1 MADEQPEGAAN
12 GGAAQGDAAQEATF
26 TLHTQYIKDMSVENP
41 NAPRV
46 FMEMKEAPEVSVNV
60 DVGASPLQE
69 NTYEVRLD
77 ATVNAKSGDNTAFA
91 IEVSYGGLVTLENVA
106 ENRQREQLLLIQVP
120 QFLFPFVRA
129 IVSGATR
136 DAGFPPL
143 LISPIDFVR
152 LYRERRAQAEAEA
165 AKNAESA
172 QGAASA

>member
-1 MADEQPEGAAN
+1 MAEDQAGTS
-12 GGAAQGDAAQEATF
+12 GDGQAQAENEPTF

-41 NAPRV
+41 NAPRIY
-46 FMEMKEAPEVSVNV
+46 MEMKEAPEVSVSV

-69 NTYEVRLD
+69 NTYEVTLD
-77 ATVNAKSGDNTAFA
+77 ATVNAKSGENTAFA

-106 ENRQREQLLLIQVP
+106 DKRQREQLLLIQVP

-152 LYRERRAQAEAEA
+152 LYRERRAQADAEA
-165 AKNAESA
+165 AKNQGEA
-172 QGAASA
+172 QA

>member
-1 MADEQPEGAAN
+1 MAEDHTGGN
-12 GGAAQGDAAQEATF
+12 GDGQAQEATEPSF

-46 FMEMKEAPEVSVNV
+46 FMDMKEAPEVSVSV
-60 DVGASPLQE
+60 DVGATPFQE

-77 ATVNAKSGDNTAFA
+77 ATVNATAGESTAFA

-106 ENRQREQLLLIQVP
+106 DSRQREQLVLIQVP

-152 LYRERRAQAEAEA
+152 LYRERRAQADAEA
-165 AKNAESA
+165 AKPQDAA
-172 QGAASA
+172 QS